1 MTRLWTRNFTILTLG
16 SIVSAFGNAAA
27 GISFG
32 ILIYIQTGSPLTLA
46 LFTVA
51 NIIPRLITN
60 VVAGP
65 FVDRH
70 SRAKTIVGLDY
81 LVGGLFTV
89 VGLILWTGYF
99 DVLVFTIVAAFFGI
113 IDTIYQI
120 AFMSLYPDVI
130 EPGQHAKAYSISSLI
145 WPISAAAMA
154 PVAAYFIENFER
166 GISYLMLFN
175 AATFF
180 VTATIELWIKVD
192 EKLNRSAVSK
202 GKFATDFKE
211 GIAYYKREKGILG
224 IGLLFAAFSFVYAA
238 NDLLKMPF
246 FASHETYTIQH
257 FSFLISASSI
267 GRVIGGIIHYVVKY
281 PAKKKLAIAIAVYFT
296 VEVGSATML
305 FLPYALMIASSF
317 LIGLLSV
324 TSFNIRMTATQTYI
338 PPDKRGR
345 VNSVQALLWN
355 FGAILGAILTGVVA
369 EYSGL
374 NYRLILLFVA
384 AVSLSAIVLFPIR
397 MRKDFANI
405 YNVEI

>member
-1 MTRLWTRNFTILTLG
+1 MKRLWTRNFTILTLG

-27 GISFG
+27 GIAFG
-32 ILIYIQTGSPLTLA
+32 ILIYTRTGSPLTLA

-51 NIIPRLITN
+51 NIVPRLLTN
-60 VVAGP
+60 IVAGP

-70 SRAKTIVGLDY
+70 SRAKIIVSLDY

-99 DVLVFTIVAAFFGI
+99 DVLVFTAVAMVFGI

-130 EPGQHAKAYSISSLI
+130 TPGNHAKAYSISSLI

-154 PVAAYFIENFER
+154 PVAAYFIENFAR

-192 EKLNRSAVSK
+192 ENLNRQTVQK
-202 GKFATDFKE
+202 GKFVADLKQ
-211 GIAYYKREKGILG
+211 GIAYYKRERGILG
-224 IGLLFAAFSFVYAA
+224 IALLFMAFSFVYASH
-238 NDLLKMPF
+238 DLLKMPF
-246 FASHETYTIQH
+246 FASHPTYTIQH

-267 GRVIGGIIHYVVKY
+267 GRVIGGIVHYLVKY
-281 PAKKKLAIAIAVYFT
+281 PAKKKLLIAVSVYFT
-296 VEVGSATML
+296 VEIGSATML
-305 FLPYALMIASSF
+305 FQPYFLMVATSF

-338 PPDKRGR
+338 PADMRGR
-345 VNSVQALLWN
+345 VNSVQALTWN
-355 FGAILGAILTGVVA
+355 VGAILGAVLTGLLA
-369 EYSGL
+369 EYSGIE
-374 NYRLILLFVA
+374 YRLILVFVS
-384 AVSLSAIVLFPIR
+384 AVSLSAIFLFPIR
-397 MRKDFANI
+397 KRAEFAKI
-405 YNVEI
+405 YNVEV